1 MRIMKKTTSSN
12 KTIYYVIVDT
22 KKNNK
27 RSTRIIETLG
37 TAEDICLKHHCSD
50 ADLWAK
56 NYTDQ
61 LNKQKADDTRKVIV
75 SLSSNTPPHLN
86 EQHLFNGGYL
96 FLQSLYYQCDMKA
109 CCDAIQKKHQFKYNL
124 NEILSNLIYS
134 RILFPSSKCSTFE
147 CAQHYIEQPSF
158 ELHHLYRSLDVLAE
172 EFNTIQAHVYKHS
185 TQLIQ
190 RDTSV
195 LYYDCTN
202 FFFEIE
208 QEDGIRKYGVSKENR
223 PNPIVEMGLYMDG
236 SGIPLAIGIHPGN
249 TNEQK
254 TAIPLATTL
263 HKEFECTK
271 YVYCSDAGLGS
282 KAIKKFHNTPNH
294 AYVVTQSIKKL
305 KGHLKEWSTNS
316 TGWKLPHSD
325 KEINLTEI
333 DHSPKN
339 KNIYYK
345 ERWINENGIEERL
358 VVSYSPVYQHY
369 LRTIRNN
376 QINRAM
382 KIVDKQSTKSKPRQ
396 NDPKR
401 FIITEKITK
410 EGEVAEEEIVTLNTT
425 RIQEEEQ
432 YDGFYAVVTT
442 LEDDIE
448 EILKINKG
456 RWEIEE
462 SFRIMKTNMKSRP
475 VFLQK
480 DNRIEAHFLT
490 CFLGLFFYRVLEKK
504 CDSKYTVNEII
515 ETLKE
520 MNYLKLDEGYVPTYK
535 RTELTDKLH
544 EAFNFPLPT
553 EIIPKA
559 RIKKMINSSKK

>member
-1 MRIMKKTTSSN
+1 MKKTTSSN
-12 KTIYYVIVDT
+12 KTIYYVITDV
-22 KKNNK
+22 KKMNK
-27 RSTRIIETLG
+27 RSTKIIEILG
-37 TAEDICLKHHCSD
+37 TAAEICSKHHCSD
-50 ADLWAK
+50 ADVWAK
-56 NYTDQ
+56 KYAEQ
-61 LNKQKADDTRKVIV
+61 LNKEKADDTKKIIV
-75 SLSSNTPPHLN
+75 GFSSTALPHLD

-96 FLQSLYYQCDMKA
+96 FLQSLYYQCGMKQL
-109 CCDAIQKKHQFKYNL
+109 CDSIQKKHPFKYDL
-124 NEILSNLIYS
+124 NEILSNLVYS
-134 RILFPSSKCSTFE
+134 RILFPSSKLSTYECS
-147 CAQHYIEQPSF
+147 QHFIEQPSF
-158 ELHHLYRSLDVLAE
+158 QLHHLYRSLDIIAE
-172 EFNTIQAHVYKHS
+172 EFNTIQTHVYKHS
-185 TQLIQ
+185 QNIIQ

-223 PNPIVEMGLYMDG
+223 PNPLVEMGLYMDG

-254 TAIPLATTL
+254 TAIPLATTI

-305 KGHLKEWSTNS
+305 KGHLKEWALDP
-316 TGWKLPHSD
+316 TGWKLPDS
-325 KEINLTEI
+325 KIEIDLTEI
-333 DHSPKN
+333 DPSSNN
-339 KNIYYK
+339 KSIYYK
-345 ERWINENGIEERL
+345 ERWINENGLEERL
-358 VVSYSPVYQHY
+358 VVSYSPVYQNY

-382 KIVDKQSTKSKPRQ
+382 KMVDKQSSTSKPRQ

-410 EGEVAEEEIVTLNTT
+410 DGEVAEEEIVTLNTT

-432 YDGFYAVVTT
+432 VDGFYAVVTS

-448 EILKINKG
+448 EIIKINKG

-480 DNRIEAHFLT
+480 DNRIEAHFLI
-490 CFLGLFFYRVLEKK
+490 CFLGLFFYRILEKK
-504 CDSKYTVNEII
+504 LDSKYTTDELIN
-515 ETLKE
+515 TLKD
-520 MNYLKLDEGYVPTYK
+520 MNYLKLDEGYIPTYK

-544 EAFNFPLPT
+544 DIFNLPLPT
-553 EIIPKA
+553 EIIPLR
-559 RIKKMINSSKK
+559 RIKKIINSTKK